1 MSTDKPK
8 HATAVGYDADGSGV
22 PEVLASGQGYQAER
36 ILAMAE
42 EAGIPVREDPMLA
55 QALAQLSQG
64 QDIPPDLYLAIAEA
78 LIWAWKADQ
87 SASSSG

>member
-1 MSTDKPK
+1 MDKHK
-8 HATAVGYDADGSGV
+8 HATAIGYDADGSGV
-22 PEVLASGQGYQAER
+22 PEVLASGQGHQAER

-55 QALAQLSQG
+55 QALAQLNQG